1 MSVHHHLDL
10 EIDTLK
16 RKFRISALFFN
27 HNFLKLAELYSC
39 YKVLAPSWCLRSDYK
54 LVIQGTQATSW
65 DYKLVQQATGYKLVL
80 HATSYKVVLQGGAT
94 SWCYKVVLQG
104 LTASPKLS
112 C

>member
-27 HNFLKLAELYSC
+27 HYFLKLAELYSC

-65 DYKLVQQATGYKLVL
+65 DYKLVQQAIGYKLVL
-80 HATSYKVVLQGGAT
+80 QATGGVTCYKLQGGAT
-94 SWCYKVVLQG
+94 R
-104 LTASPKLS
+104 
-112 C
+112 